1 MKKKLFVDF
10 DGVLSNTIKTICMLY
25 DDDFQYYRDYKRVDW
40 SEIETWDFTELNCA
54 NREYIDKYFNQPRF
68 FRNIECMPWAKE
80 TMNKLSGLYD
90 ITIVSMGYR
99 PNLIG
104 KQKWVNDNFSDCDFI
119 GVNFKEYDDKSHI
132 DMSDGIF
139 IDDSAKNLETSNAG
153 LKICFGDEYE
163 WNKDWTGIR
172 CANWCDVWKLIGN
185 NPITD
190 VSKYKQ
196 IWDIEFK

>member
-25 DDDFQYYRDYKRVDW
+25 DDDFQYYRDYKKVDW
-40 SEIETWDFTELNCA
+40 SEIETWNFTELNCA

-104 KQKWVNDNFSDCDFI
+104 KQKWVNDNFPDCEFI
-119 GVNFKEYDDKSHI
+119 GVNFKEHNDKGHI
-132 DMSDGIF
+132 DMSDSIF
-139 IDDSAKNLETSNAG
+139 IDDSANNLMNSNAE

-163 WNKDWTGIR
+163 WNKNWNGIR
-172 CANWCDVWKLIGN
+172 CANWFDVWKLIGYQ
-185 NPITD
+185 ITD
-190 VSKYKQ
+190 VNKYKQ
-196 IWDIEFK
+196 ILNIESK